1 MVHAFC
7 LYCMLYICKWVHKS
21 ILIFKPLLGM
31 NVRFYDISF
40 VLEAIG
46 DQAFQRAETL
56 QRVSLNYLNACFLSQ
71 YPLILYWTDFNHFFK
86 LL

>member
-1 MVHAFC
+1 MCRNFSHGPCFLFILLAV
-7 LYCMLYICKWVHKS
+7 YMQWVHKS
-21 ILIFKPLLGM
+21 ILILIFKPLSGM

-56 QRVSLNYLNACFLSQ
+56 QIVSLNYLNACFFVSISFDTLV
-71 YPLILYWTDFNHFFK
+71 D
-86 LL
+86 